1 MKKTI
6 FKFRK
11 EVDAKEWFTTEE
23 ENSEWT
29 VDPKSSRPTFK
40 GSIKNNKA
48 LTLETNP
55 LKVNLQNYDGFIM
68 LYQGY
73 GSYKFV
79 VRTSAYEKHGIQYEA
94 DLPTNDNR
102 WITRR
107 INFRELLP
115 KKVKTE
121 KKNEEDDINSKTE
134 ESEVSTDIGGLF
146 GGIDGTDNN
155 VNAVDIPLD
164 SSDIKQFLIV
174 AQSGDKSYA
183 SGKDG
188 SKAEVAASGKQRLNL
203 ATANDGPFSLTLEGI
218 KVVVKRKAT
227 PDIVILSPSDVS
239 SDYALSSPEQ
249 AASKLIE
256 KQNYFRAL
264 GESALKNAGLSYS
277 IVRISGFKSNPQEGK
292 PLSITKARSRGGLQK
307 VSKAM
312 VPVSHADAAE
322 VLVTCL
328 FKDKVINTEIYASE
342 DLRYGDVNISN
353 LIDEVYEQ
361 KSVV

>member
-1 MKKTI
+1 MG
-6 FKFRK
+6 FRK
-11 EVDAKEWFTTEE
+11 EVDTNEWSTAEKE
-23 ENSEWT
+23 NCEWI

-40 GSIKNNKA
+40 GAIEGNKP
-48 LTLETNP
+48 LTLQTKE

-79 VRTSAYEKHGIQYEA
+79 VRTSAYEKYGIQYEA
-94 DLPTNDNR
+94 ELPTNDNR

-115 KKVKTE
+115 RKVKNEDE
-121 KKNEEDDINSKTE
+121 KRSINSESK

-146 GGIDGTDNN
+146 DSFDGKGNT
-155 VNAVDIPLD
+155 VNAEDIPLD
-164 SSDIKQFLIV
+164 SADIKQFLIV
-174 AQSGDKSYA
+174 AQSGDKSY
-183 SGKDG
+183 SSKNDG
-188 SKAEVAASGKQRLNL
+188 SKAEIASTEKKQRPNL
-203 ATANDGPFSLTLEGI
+203 ATANNGPFSLTLEGI
-218 KVVVKRKAT
+218 KVVVKRKTT
-227 PDIVILSPSDVS
+227 PDIVILSPSDVT

-249 AASKLIE
+249 AASQMIE

-277 IVRISGFKSNPQEGK
+277 IVRISGFKANPQEGK
-292 PLSITKARSRGGLQK
+292 LLSITKARSRGGLQK
-307 VSKAM
+307 VTKAM

-328 FKDKVINTEIYASE
+328 FKDKVMNTEIYASE
-342 DLRYGDVNISN
+342 DPRYGDANISN
-353 LIDEVYEQ
+353 LIEELYEQ
-361 KSVV
+361 KFVV